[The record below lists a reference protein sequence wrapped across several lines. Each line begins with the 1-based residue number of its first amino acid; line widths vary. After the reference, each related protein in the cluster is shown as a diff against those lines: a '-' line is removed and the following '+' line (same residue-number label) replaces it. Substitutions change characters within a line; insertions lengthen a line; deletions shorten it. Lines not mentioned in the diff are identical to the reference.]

1 MIKVYQFLEFILLT
15 LLFLRFIV
23 AFFRRFEFEIRF
35 MEIPLFYFI
44 WYSHSIIT
52 WIIPN
57 TSFAFYF
64 VHCTFPI
71 VIPGAI
77 LFKNQR
83 LITYISVF
91 IVMILNMYFHNR
103 QVIEFTYVLTYLLV
117 LMRMHRLNSL
127 NKKSR
132 ELIPIY
138 GVMLAVLIFTHLIY
152 MFGYVKVN
160 WSGSHYVNYFLYLVI
175 LTYLTSLS
183 LIHVQFRRFL
193 TH

>member
-1 MIKVYQFLEFILLT
+1 MAKIYQYLEFILLT
-15 LLFLRFIV
+15 FLFVRFVV
-23 AFFRRFEFEIRF
+23 AFFRKLQIDYRFAEV
-35 MEIPLFYFI
+35 PLFYFI
-44 WYSHSIIT
+44 WYSHCILV
-52 WIIPN
+52 WIIPK
-57 TSFAFYF
+57 SSIAFHF

-71 VIPGAI
+71 VISGAI

-91 IVMILNMYFHNR
+91 IVMILNTYFHNR

-160 WSGSHYVNYFLYLVI
+160 WSGSHYVNYFFYLVI
-175 LTYLTSLS
+175 ITYLTSLS

>member
-160 WSGSHYVNYFLYLVI
+160 WSGSHYVNYFSYLVI

>member
-1 MIKVYQFLEFILLT
+1 MIKVYQYLEFILLT

-35 MEIPLFYFI
+35 IEIPLFYFI

-71 VIPGAI
+71 VISGAI
-77 LFKNQR
+77 LIKNQR
-83 LITYISVF
+83 LITYIYVF

-103 QVIEFTYVLTYLLV
+103 QVIEFTYILTYLLV
-117 LMRMHRLNSL
+117 LIRMHRLNSL

-160 WSGSHYVNYFLYLVI
+160 WSGSHYVNYFFYLVI
-175 LTYLTSLS
+175 ITYLTSLS

>member
-1 MIKVYQFLEFILLT
+1 MIKVYQYLEFILLT

-35 MEIPLFYFI
+35 IEIPLFYFI

-103 QVIEFTYVLTYLLV
+103 QIIEFTYVLTYLLV

-160 WSGSHYVNYFLYLVI
+160 WSGSHYVNYFFYLVI
-175 LTYLTSLS
+175 ITYLTSLS